1 MSQRS
6 KISGREGST
15 RQLLE
20 LSAGYFFFYV
30 LTGFFVKYFTS
41 PESKGFPGM
50 HQLEY
55 LVYSTVGSS
64 LVCMFVIFAFRWVR
78 TQTERTWR
86 VGPWHFAEE
95 LKVLIPSGVCTAV
108 VVPTT
113 TLMYLLPI
121 SVMVAMVIMRGSII
135 VVSRLVDEILIYQGR
150 LKRKVSAYENWAVV
164 FALAAVSSKV
174 FFSRTRPGEDPFDFA
189 RSPVALVILTTYILA
204 YGIRI
209 YLMNRFKLGRS
220 DSRPLDSK
228 AFFAVEQIV
237 CSVTL
242 GVVLVGLAALGAQSA
257 EGDALSIIYASATFS
272 TDGAALASVSGS
284 AFGFAAFFSVFLF
297 LFKGRSATF
306 NGLVNRLTSLIAGT
320 ASTLLFAI
328 GFRGSYPSMDDW
340 IAMGLIGVAVFFLTL
355 AEREVHQQ
363 R

>member
-1 MSQRS
+1 MN
-6 KISGREGST
+6 REGST
-15 RQLLE
+15 RQLLQ

-41 PESKGFPGM
+41 SEANGFPGM

-55 LVYSTVGSS
+55 LVYSTLGSS
-64 LVCMFVIFAFRWVR
+64 FVCIAVIFALRWVR
-78 TQTERTWR
+78 TQTERVWR
-86 VGPWHFAEE
+86 VGPWHLADE
-95 LKVLIPSGVCTAV
+95 LKVLIPSGICTAV

-135 VVSRLVDEILIYQGR
+135 VVSRLVDEILIAQGR
-150 LKRKVSAYENWAVV
+150 LKRKVSAFENWAVV
-164 FALAAVSSKV
+164 FALAAVGSKV
-174 FFSRTRPGEDPFDFA
+174 FLSQTRAGEDPYDFA
-189 RSPVALVILTTYILA
+189 RSPEALAILTSYILA
-204 YGIRI
+204 YGVRI

-220 DSRPLDSK
+220 DARPLDSK

-242 GVVLVGLAALGAQSA
+242 VLALVLLAGMGAKSSEQTALVTVYQA
-257 EGDALSIIYASATFS
+257 ATFS
-272 TDGAALASVSGS
+272 TDGAALATLSGF

-306 NGLVNRLTSLIAGT
+306 NGLVNRLTSLVAGT
-320 ASTLLFAI
+320 VATLVFAV
-328 GFRGSYPSMDDW
+328 GFKGAYPSVDDW
-340 IAMGLIGVAVFFLTL
+340 IALGLIGVAVFFLTL
-355 AEREVHQQ
+355 AEREIHAK